1 MARLNI
7 STGVLQGDTLAP
19 YLFAIVVDYVMR
31 KAINGK
37 EEEFGFTLH
46 PRKSR
51 RCPSINITDLDF
63 ADDIALLSNKIH
75 QAQQLLKK
83 VETEAAKVG
92 LHVNAK
98 KTEYMPHHQD
108 QPHNIIRSI
117 SGGEIKQVENFRY
130 LGGWMKNCESDIK
143 IRKALAW
150 AACHKLR
157 SIWSSKLRIPIKIRL
172 FLCTVESVLL
182 YNSETWSLTKQMEKS
197 LDGTYTRMLR
207 MALNISWKQHMTNEE
222 LYGKLPKVTSKIAM
236 RRLRLAG
243 HCVRHP
249 EEIASQ
255 LVLWEPSRETANR
268 GRKTVDFVD
277 LIKRDTGLDS
287 INEIKASMCDR
298 NVWKGFVNAA
308 RSGDRPK

>member
-1 MARLNI
+1 M
-7 STGVLQGDTLAP
+7 
-19 YLFAIVVDYVMR
+19 
-31 KAINGK
+31 
-37 EEEFGFTLH
+37 
-46 PRKSR
+46 
-51 RCPSINITDLDF
+51 
-63 ADDIALLSNKIH
+63 LSNEIH
-75 QAQQLLKK
+75 QAQQLLKE

-255 LVLWEPSRETANR
+255 LFLWEPSRGTANR
-268 GRKTVDFVD
+268 GRKPVDFID